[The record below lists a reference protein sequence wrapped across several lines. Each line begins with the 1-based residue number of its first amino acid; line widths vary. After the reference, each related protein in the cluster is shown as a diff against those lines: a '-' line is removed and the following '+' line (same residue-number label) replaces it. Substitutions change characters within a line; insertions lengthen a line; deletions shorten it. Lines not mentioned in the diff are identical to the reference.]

1 MDKPLVLIFDDL
13 YNDLINTINESS
25 LPPSQLEPIIRK
37 IYDEVVASRQQES
50 AAAKRQYEAALAKEQ
65 ENATNTENN

>member
-1 MDKPLVLIFDDL
+1 MDKPLVLILDDL
-13 YNDLINTINESS
+13 YNDLINTINESN